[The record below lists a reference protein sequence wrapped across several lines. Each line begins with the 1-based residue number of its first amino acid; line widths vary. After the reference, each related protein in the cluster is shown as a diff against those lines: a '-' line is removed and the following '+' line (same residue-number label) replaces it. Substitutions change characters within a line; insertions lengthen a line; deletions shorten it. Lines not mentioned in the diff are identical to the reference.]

1 MNRIYT
7 PFCTGFDGP
16 VTGVPAV
23 CQTALDP
30 LLDPRGLSYRP
41 TFSAPHF
48 DTSRFILLIA
58 RISLIVIPHLL
69 RDLIAFILTSNGSNG
84 IGAVSSQSE
93 PVSRLGAG
101 NQFSSSLSWAHEYL
115 CNYGSHTTTLVSTPE
130 HQGHILPNNSG
141 ANLKCSLKTPN
152 RRLITFHARE

>member
-1 MNRIYT
+1 LCSDLS

-16 VTGVPAV
+16 VTGAPAV
-23 CQTALDP
+23 CQTAL
-30 LLDPRGLSYRP
+30 GLSYRP
-41 TFSAPHF
+41 AFSAPHF
-48 DTSRFILLIA
+48 DTPHTSRFILLIA
-58 RISLIVIPHLL
+58 RISLMVIPHLL
-69 RDLIAFILTSNGSNG
+69 CDLIASILTSNGSNG

-141 ANLKCSLKTPN
+141 ANLKCSLKTPK